1 MCWCLCVVFSRAQK
15 SVTLSSTEAE
25 YVAMADGLK
34 KAIFLWYLWS
44 VIFPDRDVECT
55 VVKKDSVGAL
65 HMASNPVT
73 TPNSK
78 HMDIHSLPLHSGAY
92 YKEEI

>member
-1 MCWCLCVVFSRAQK
+1 MCRFSRTQK

-25 YVAMADGLK
+25 YAAMADGLK
-34 KAIFLWYLWS
+34 EAIFLWCLWN
-44 VIFPDRDVECT
+44 VIFRDVECT
-55 VVKKDSVGAL
+55 VVKKDSVGAFHL
-65 HMASNPVT
+65 ASNPVT

-78 HMDIHSLPLHSGAY
+78 DMDIHSSPLHSGAY